1 MFNVKTRWGV
11 RVPMRDGVQ
20 VVADLYAPQTADSVP
35 AIVVR
40 TPYGRSSDG
49 NVEQGRWFAARG
61 YAVLV
66 VDVRGRGDSDG
77 EFVPYRNEGI
87 DGYDVIEW
95 AASQPWCDGNVGT
108 LGGSYLGKVQWL
120 TALTHPPHLKAMV
133 PIVSPSDPFVEWP
146 TGTPD
151 PMHVCWQFLT
161 ADRAPQNINQVNWGE
176 VYAHLPLIS
185 MDEAA
190 GREMPL
196 WKEMFEHTQLDS
208 WWAEQSYQGRFSEI
222 DLPVLHIS
230 GWYDDEQIGTP
241 LNFAGMTAHA
251 PSETARKAQR
261 LIMGP
266 WGHHVNESTRVGDVD
281 FGPTSVIDLR
291 GQQLRFFDRWLK
303 GEPNGLDE
311 EPPVSIFVMGKNEWR
326 GEAEWPL
333 TRTTYTSMYLH
344 SGGNANSRFGDG
356 QLSEVKPE
364 QEKVD
369 QYRYCPADAVPFLT
383 EPPLRKSGGRTT
395 TVRFIGGGIF
405 SSMTLPRWQR
415 SWRLQGQSKL
425 ICTRQHLRR
434 TRISWCNCT
443 TCGRTGMRNAC
454 VMAW

>member
-1 MFNVKTRWGV
+1 MFTVETRWGV

-35 AIVVR
+35 TIVVR

-77 EFVPYRNEGI
+77 AFMPYRNEGI

-95 AASQPWCDGNVGT
+95 AARQPWCDGNVGT

-151 PMHVCWQFLT
+151 LMHVCWQFLT
-161 ADRAPQNINQVNWGE
+161 ADRAPQNINQVNWDE

-196 WKEMFEHTQLDS
+196 WKELFEHTQLDN

-241 LNFAGMTAHA
+241 LNFATNFNIG
-251 PSETARKAQR
+251 
-261 LIMGP
+261 
-266 WGHHVNESTRVGDVD
+266 V
-281 FGPTSVIDLR
+281 
-291 GQQLRFFDRWLK
+291 
-303 GEPNGLDE
+303 
-311 EPPVSIFVMGKNEWR
+311 
-326 GEAEWPL
+326 
-333 TRTTYTSMYLH
+333 TYTFSWPSTASTNSADFYSGTGFNTWSNVLDKTDVYEEYNGSFDMGQVQI
-344 SGGNANSRFGDG
+344 SGGTVN
-356 QLSEVKPE
+356 
-364 QEKVD
+364 VD
-369 QYRYCPADAVPFLT
+369 SVYVPKQVTFSVAVN
-383 EPPLRKSGGRTT
+383 
-395 TVRFIGGGIF
+395 
-405 SSMTLPRWQR
+405 
-415 SWRLQGQSKL
+415 
-425 ICTRQHLRR
+425 H
-434 TRISWCNCT
+434 
-443 TCGRTGMRNAC
+443 
-454 VMAW
+454 